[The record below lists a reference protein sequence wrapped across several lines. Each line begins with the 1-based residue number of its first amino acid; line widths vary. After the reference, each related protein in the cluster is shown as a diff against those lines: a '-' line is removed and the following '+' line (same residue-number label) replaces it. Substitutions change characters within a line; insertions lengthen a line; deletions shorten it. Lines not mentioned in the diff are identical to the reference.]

1 MVIMYDTHQQRKT
14 LCIAHYVALH
24 YSDFNADLKS
34 ILPLLKQ
41 KLSCSV
47 VVELSVCFMM
57 LLAKISGPSD
67 QQWSNVVKETTRGGG
82 GGCHSAHSL
91 QRAGLSCRLPAFM
104 HSQFLL

>member
-1 MVIMYDTHQQRKT
+1 MVIMYDTHQQT

-24 YSDFNADLKS
+24 YSDFSADLKS

-47 VVELSVCFMM
+47 VLELSVCFMM
-57 LLAKISGPSD
+57 LLVKISGPSD

-82 GGCHSAHSL
+82 CHSAHSL
-91 QRAGLSCRLPAFM
+91 QRAGSSCRLPAFI